1 MEEPKEIIMQKCK
14 NCGIVKPH
22 TKEFFKVDNRVPS
35 GLRKVCRVCSY
46 KYKKK
51 VKPVPKEGF
60 RFCLHCHRELP
71 ETDRYFPTDKSC
83 KTGLKGTCRECS
95 PSYKNF
101 LEEGQVTWNVWT
113 KEENEIFAERYP
125 LYTNEELIEKFYP
138 EETYKGLGD
147 KANYRKLHKT
157 QETKLRMNKIKS
169 INFMGENA
177 PNWGMRMSDE
187 TKKKLSIAKK
197 GKYTGTDS
205 KIYGIKRSQEICDN
219 LSKRNIESGY
229 WSGDNNPRHEDP
241 LFGEENGRWKG
252 GVKIVYE
259 FLRGNIAQWKRDSMK
274 ACDYRC
280 VISGKP
286 FDNIHHLYSF
296 KRIVEEIFE
305 TLQLPIYQTMGE
317 YTEEERESMLNLLDK
332 LHKKYGLGVCL
343 TENIHKLFH
352 HTYGYFDNTPE
363 QFDEFKERYVK
374 GEFKQ
379 MNYNIEEEE
388 AI

>member
-1 MEEPKEIIMQKCK
+1 MEEIIMKKCK
-14 NCGIVKPH
+14 HCGELKPH
-22 TKEFFKVDNRVPS
+22 TSDYFTKDSRVPS
-35 GLRKVCRVCSY
+35 GLRNVCKVCAY
-46 KYKKK
+46 TYKKK
-51 VKPVPKEGF
+51 VKPIPKEGF
-60 RFCLHCHRELP
+60 RFCSDCGRELP
-71 ETDRYFPTDKSC
+71 ETDRYFPTDKKC
-83 KTGLKGTCRECS
+83 KTGLRNVCRECN

-101 LEEGQVTWNVWT
+101 LKEGQITFRVWS

-125 LYTNEELIEKFYP
+125 NYTNEELMEKFYP
-138 EETYKGLGD
+138 KETYKTLGD
-147 KANYRKLHKT
+147 RANYRDIHKT

-177 PNWGMRMSDE
+177 PNWGTHMSEE

-219 LSKRNIESGY
+219 LSRLNIERGL
-229 WSGDNNPRHEDP
+229 WNGNLNPRHVDP

-259 FLRGNIAQWKRDSMK
+259 FLRGNIAQWKRDSMENCNYK
-274 ACDYRC
+274 C
-280 VISGKP
+280 VLTDAP

-305 TLQLPIYQTMGE
+305 TLNLPIYQTMGE
-317 YTEEERESMLNLLDK
+317 YTEEERGNMLNLLND
-332 LHKKYGLGVCL
+332 LHKEYGLGVCL
-343 TENIHKLFH
+343 SKEMHTLFH

-363 QFDEFKERYVK
+363 QFLEFKQKYLD

-379 MNYNIEEEE
+379 QLNNIITEE